1 MYIERKWKPA
11 TLLKLK
17 AQIQNK
23 RGAIFQII
31 KLLFVIQKMR
41 VQVRTITKN
50 ACLKQ
55 ARPFFDLLIIN
66 KYYTLK
72 I

>member
-1 MYIERKWKPA
+1 MYIESKWKPA
-11 TLLKLK
+11 TFLKLK
-17 AQIQNK
+17 VQIQKK
-23 RGAIFQII
+23 RGAAFQII

-55 ARPFFDLLIIN
+55 ARSFFWFIN
-66 KYYTLK
+66 Y
-72 I
+72 